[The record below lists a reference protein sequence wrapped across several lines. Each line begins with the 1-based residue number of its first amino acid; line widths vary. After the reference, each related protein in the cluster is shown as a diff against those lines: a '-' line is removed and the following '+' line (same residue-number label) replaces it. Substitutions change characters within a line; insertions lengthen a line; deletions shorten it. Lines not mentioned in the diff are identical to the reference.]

1 MEEALLTL
9 GMAKEECAE
18 METAGEDLADSLAEV
33 MMAGNW
39 GKTADHLTCG
49 C

>member
-1 MEEALLTL
+1 MTL
-9 GMAKEECAE
+9 GMAREECAE
-18 METAGEDLADSLAEV
+18 METAGEELADSLAEV

-39 GKTADHLTCG
+39 AKIAGHLTYG